1 MEYCALQLN
10 KVQFAGISILYQ
22 LSIRGELLYYP
33 TSCPVQRQVLCR
45 YVWYSTLIFTNSS
58 FSIAVLSSI
67 PQRVS
72 CRSSLQPCQSQER
85 MDVLLRRYV
94 WQPAIEIDTLSNGR
108 AVEIP
113 CPTCPTCSHFIQDKF
128 KISIYLSLDKC
139 KICYKVNKILYEISY
154 LD

>member
-1 MEYCALQLN
+1 MEFQALQLN

-22 LSIRGELLYYP
+22 LSIRRELLYYP

-67 PQRVS
+67 PQSVS
-72 CRSSLQPCQSQER
+72 CRGSLLPCQSQER

-94 WQPAIEIDTLSNGR
+94 WQPAIDVDT
-108 AVEIP
+108 
-113 CPTCPTCSHFIQDKF
+113 FIN
-128 KISIYLSLDKC
+128 
-139 KICYKVNKILYEISY
+139 VKILIAYQYFCLKMFIMVLIRGILMRSVKIIQT
-154 LD
+154 L